1 MDGVPPHSGVCSSP
15 AMEPSI
21 GISGTETAPWQGIPS
36 FRRIDVQLRQ
46 VSELIRESVAARSS
60 TGELTPLLDHFNA
73 HSGKL
78 LRPGFVLLSGACFAV
93 PTQEHIRVS
102 AMVEMIHHATL
113 LHDDVIDD
121 GHLRRG
127 APTVNNLWGNE
138 SAVLLGDFVLS
149 QVFRMAADLDP
160 AAARIVAQ
168 TAIRVC
174 EGELRQVGQRCNWRL
189 SEAEYIDII
198 TEKSASFFS
207 GCCRLGAM
215 LSHASDPH
223 VESLARF
230 GLSAGVA
237 FQIADDLL
245 DIIGDEARMGKTGHS
260 DVAKDKLTLPAIH
273 LLGMLGPSQ
282 AAQVR
287 AKLESPNA
295 SREELVDLLRRAG
308 SLQYAQERA
317 RGYVNQAV
325 EALADLPAG
334 EARDA
339 LAETARFMADRNL

>member
-1 MDGVPPHSGVCSSP
+1 MESSTRMSNP
-15 AMEPSI
+15 EN
-21 GISGTETAPWQGIPS
+21 APWRGIPS
-36 FRRIDVQLRQ
+36 FRRIDAQLGQ
-46 VSELIRESVAARSS
+46 VSELIRHSLTARSPA
-60 TGELTPLLDHFNA
+60 GEVSPLLDHFNA

-78 LRPGFVLLSGACFAV
+78 LRPGLVLLAGACFDI
-93 PTQEHIRVS
+93 PTQEHLQVS

-127 APTVNNLWGNE
+127 APTVNHLWGNE

-149 QVFRMAADLDP
+149 QVFRMAADLNP
-160 AAARIVAQ
+160 SAARIVAQ

-174 EGELRQVGQRCNWRL
+174 EGELRQVGQRRNWHL

-207 GCCRLGAM
+207 GCCRLGAL
-215 LSHASDPH
+215 LSHASEVH

-230 GLSAGVA
+230 GLFAGIA

-245 DIIGDEARMGKTGHS
+245 DITGDEARMGKTGHS
-260 DVAKDKLTLPAIH
+260 DAAKDKLTLAVIH
-273 LLGMLGPSQ
+273 LLGTMGESQ

-287 AKLESPNA
+287 AMLESQNT
-295 SREELVDLLRRAG
+295 SRCELADMLRRAG

-317 RGYVNQAV
+317 QAYVTQAIQ
-325 EALADLPAG
+325 ALADLPAG

-339 LAETARFMADRNL
+339 LVETARFMANRTV